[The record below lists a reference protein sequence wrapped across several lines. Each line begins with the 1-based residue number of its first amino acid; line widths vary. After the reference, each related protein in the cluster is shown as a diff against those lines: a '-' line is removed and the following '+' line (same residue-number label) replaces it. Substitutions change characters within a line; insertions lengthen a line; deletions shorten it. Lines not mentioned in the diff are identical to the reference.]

1 MLEVVVA
8 YFVDER
14 GWSRAAASWIVGGVI
29 FALGIP
35 SALEGRVFDFI
46 NTATSDYML
55 PAGGLLIAVFAGWS
69 LTHQERQAEIPA
81 SDLRRVL
88 YLGWV
93 FLLRFVAPIAVT
105 IILLQSIGLF

>member
-14 GWSRAAASWIVGGVI
+14 GWSRVAVSWIVGGVI

-35 SALEGRVFDFI
+35 SALEGGVFDFI
-46 NTATSDYML
+46 NITTSDYML

-81 SDLRRVL
+81 SDLRPIL